1 MTSRNRYSSL
11 PLSTPSTLP
20 DPSSVSLDTQYY
32 WAEASDEELCNIV
45 VRTGSRDA
53 MEAIVRR
60 HSPMVCKIL
69 SRWLRGSSDREEAYQ
84 ATFIVLLQSIPRIRK
99 RASLSSFVFG
109 VAYRVAKRIR
119 QTRLQECSR
128 REAMTPGD
136 VPNPDSDDAVRPF
149 EALAMRLQLE
159 VLDEEL
165 KLLPESLR
173 SPIIEHY
180 YAGRS
185 VPQIADSMQLSV
197 SAVEGRIKRGKMHL
211 RSRLA
216 LRGVSISAS
225 LAAITTIPA
234 AATASEMNQ
243 WLHLFWNTYPT
254 NSHDPTSPDG
264 LVSSST
270 LQRLVQGELIM
281 KWSALQSP
289 LVWSGAVAVI
299 TLLGVAS
306 IPLSLPAQGESG
318 KVSIASANTGDAF
331 TGDEPTTISIA
342 QEANANSQNG
352 VPNESGV
359 GEPSATLDPFGPGA
373 PQMPDKT
380 ATARTTPVPT
390 KTTAWQ
396 VQGPLP
402 GWLDGELDQEEMK
415 LADALRSKLSKTK
428 IDVQFNGIPL
438 AAVLAQISDQIGVD
452 VYADEKSLEGQGVA
466 VDEPVLLHFRN
477 QVSVRDALTL
487 LLSPLGLTYNIRHGM
502 IVVTSRD
509 DEKQSVRTYD
519 LSYILPDSSTVH
531 ELMSVIR
538 TSVQPDV
545 WDLGGGTSTLG
556 VFGSMLVVNANE
568 LTHHDLE
575 RLLRELARQNRSHIQ
590 PAPPAPVP
598 LYGPM
603 GGMGGGMGGMFGGAM

>member
-1 MTSRNRYSSL
+1 
-11 PLSTPSTLP
+11 
-20 DPSSVSLDTQYY
+20 
-32 WAEASDEELCNIV
+32 
-45 VRTGSRDA
+45 
-53 MEAIVRR
+53 
-60 HSPMVCKIL
+60 
-69 SRWLRGSSDREEAYQ
+69 
-84 ATFIVLLQSIPRIRK
+84 
-99 RASLSSFVFG
+99 
-109 VAYRVAKRIR
+109 
-119 QTRLQECSR
+119 
-128 REAMTPGD
+128 
-136 VPNPDSDDAVRPF
+136 
-149 EALAMRLQLE
+149 
-159 VLDEEL
+159 
-165 KLLPESLR
+165 
-173 SPIIEHY
+173 
-180 YAGRS
+180 
-185 VPQIADSMQLSV
+185 
-197 SAVEGRIKRGKMHL
+197 
-211 RSRLA
+211 
-216 LRGVSISAS
+216 
-225 LAAITTIPA
+225 
-234 AATASEMNQ
+234 
-243 WLHLFWNTYPT
+243 
-254 NSHDPTSPDG
+254 
-264 LVSSST
+264 
-270 LQRLVQGELIM
+270 M

-318 KVSIASANTGDAF
+318 KVSIATANTGDAN
-331 TGDEPTTISIA
+331 TGEESTTISIA

-352 VPNESGV
+352 VPKVSGIA
-359 GEPSATLDPFGPGA
+359 EPPDPLDPFGPGV

-380 ATARTTPVPT
+380 TTARTTPVPS
-390 KTTAWQ
+390 KSTAWQ

-438 AAVLAQISDQIGVD
+438 AGVLEVISEQIGVD

-466 VDEPVLLHFRN
+466 VDEPVLLHFKN
-477 QVSVRDALTL
+477 QVSVRNALTL

-575 RLLRELARQNRSHIQ
+575 RLLRELATKPKSHSTCSPCSRSHVRLDGRYGNGNGRDDWRSDVAGQSDYDRFATRSIHSSSERFSTVGEALLSERRFGPIEEASSELSETDAMSKRDGVASPDTQLKAEHAGQ
-590 PAPPAPVP
+590 PHVSIPSAARLARVLVLRSIRVSRSAACRSCTKDANGRTLPALGASPSPLPPVPPLPVAPLVPSVPLLPVP
-598 LYGPM
+598 LRLPVELGPTPFRLM
-603 GGMGGGMGGMFGGAM
+603 

>member
-1 MTSRNRYSSL
+1 MESRTTHSRLQL
-11 PLSTPSTLP
+11 PSPSTYP
-20 DPSSVSLDTQYY
+20 HSSMVSLDAQNY
-32 WAEASDEELCNIV
+32 WAEASDEELCDIV
-45 VRTGSRDA
+45 ARTGSRDA
-53 MEAIVRR
+53 MEAIVLR

-69 SRWLRGSSDREEAYQ
+69 CRWLRGSTDREEAYQ
-84 ATFIVLLQSIPRIRK
+84 ATFIVLLKSIPRIRK
-99 RASLSSFVFG
+99 RASLSSFLFG

-119 QTRLQECSR
+119 QTRLQESSR
-128 REAMTPGD
+128 CEPMTLED
-136 VPNPDSDDAVRPF
+136 IASPDSDTTERPF
-149 EALAMRLQLE
+149 ELLAIRLQLE

-185 VPQIADSMQLSV
+185 IPQIADAMQLSV
-197 SAVEGRIKRGKMHL
+197 SAVEGRIKRGKMQL
-211 RSRLA
+211 RSRLV
-216 LRGVSISAS
+216 LRGVSVSAS
-225 LAAITTIPA
+225 LAAIATIPNV
-234 AATASEMNQ
+234 ATASEMNH
-243 WLHLFWNTYPT
+243 WLHRFWNVYP
-254 NSHDPTSPDG
+254 NDSHNPTSPDG

-270 LQRLVQGELIM
+270 LQRLVQGELVM

-289 LVWSGAVAVI
+289 LVWSGAVAAI

-318 KVSIASANTGDAF
+318 KVSIASSNTGV
-331 TGDEPTTISIA
+331 ESTTISIA
-342 QEANANSQNG
+342 QEANANSQSG
-352 VPNESGV
+352 APNRIGIV
-359 GEPSATLDPFGPGA
+359 EPPDPNDPFGPGV
-373 PQMPDKT
+373 PQMKDQT
-380 ATARTTPVPT
+380 ATASTTPTPT
-390 KTTAWQ
+390 KTTTWQ

-415 LADALRSKLSKTK
+415 LSDALRSKLSKTK
-428 IDVQFNGIPL
+428 IDVQFNGITL
-438 AAVLAQISDQIGVD
+438 AGVLTSISDQIGVD
-452 VYADEKSLEGQGVA
+452 VYADEKSLEEQGVS
-466 VDEPVLLHFRN
+466 VDDPVHLQFKN

-487 LLSPLGLTYNIRHGM
+487 ILNRLDLTYNIRHGM

-509 DEKQSVRTYD
+509 DVKQSARTYD

-545 WDLGGGTSTLG
+545 WDLAGGTSTLG

-568 LTHHDLE
+568 LTHQELE

-590 PAPPAPVP
+590 PAPPAPAP
-598 LYGPM
+598 ANGSM
-603 GGMGGGMGGMFGGAM
+603 GGMGGGFGGMF